1 MVINCNEDAMY
12 ILEGNLEI
20 RINKE
25 NIKEIIDRYYEY
37 YEADKYEGL
46 EM

>member
-12 ILEGNLEI
+12 ISEGNLEI

-25 NIKEIIDRYYEY
+25 DIKEIIDRYYEY
-37 YEADKYEGL
+37 YETDEYEG
-46 EM
+46 